1 MKKLFKVK
9 SESQDMSPAEIAAD
23 YINKTHRN
31 IFLTGKAGTG
41 KTTFLR
47 EIREKTYK
55 NAVVA
60 APTGIA
66 AINAGGVTLHSLFQ
80 LPFGSFIPE
89 DRAGTVSDY
98 EQSLYT
104 PSTLLSRMQM
114 NATKRKLL
122 NEIELLI
129 IDEVSMLRADLLDA
143 IDQVLRKIRRKR
155 DTAFGGAQVLF
166 IGDLLQLP
174 PVVRDN
180 EWNELSR
187 YYRSPF
193 FFEARCIQNSKLIY
207 VELDKVYRQ
216 SDDEF
221 VGLLNRFR
229 QNEISEEDLNLL
241 NRHHEYDFY
250 PDPEDGYIYIT
261 THNRKANRK
270 NQAELQRIEDEPYE
284 YKAVVDGTFDEH
296 AFPHEETVTLKMGAQ
311 VMFIK
316 NDPTGEQRFFNGK
329 IGTVTALDDDSIV
342 VRCNDGE
349 TVDVERYTWENKK
362 FGLNPETDEV
372 EEKTVGT
379 FAQYPLR
386 LAWAITVHK
395 SQGLTFERAILD
407 LSDSFTAG
415 QVYVAL
421 SRLTSLKGLMLASP
435 IPESQFQIDKSL
447 VEFSSLKEP
456 TDRLAEGLQ
465 EAQMAYHRDYISDV
479 FSFKGLRAA
488 IYNLKRNDKDASAS
502 GPRKAFRSAILELQ
516 QSCEDIF
523 DVGDKFTRQA
533 LTILVREQDEKLL
546 LERLNKARGYFDPLI
561 DSRLTSVKELMKQV
575 KQNAKLK
582 SLVKDLD
589 RIYGELYSARKHI
602 QKIVKVISSNVKG
615 EALRREDFGDLVK
628 KDKIEK
634 AGKKDKKPTVEI
646 TWEFYK
652 QGMDMQ
658 QIAEKRGLAE
668 STIAS
673 HLSRCVQEGRV
684 SATEFLDAE
693 KLNNILIVREKI
705 ESDKLSDIITH
716 LGDEYTY
723 SDVRFA
729 IAHDARSRST

>member
-1 MKKLFKVK
+1 
-9 SESQDMSPAEIAAD
+9 MSPAEVAAE

-89 DRAGTVSDY
+89 DRGGTVSDY

-104 PSTLLSRMQM
+104 PQTLLSRMQM

-143 IDQVLRKIRRKR
+143 IDHILRKVRRKR
-155 DTAFGGAQVLF
+155 DTPFGGVQVLF

-174 PVVRDN
+174 PVVKDN

-187 YYRSPF
+187 FYRSPF
-193 FFEARCIQNSKLIY
+193 FFEARCIQNSKLTY

-221 VGLLNRFR
+221 VSLLNRFR
-229 QNEISEEDLNLL
+229 QNQVTEEDLNLL

-270 NQAELQRIEDEPYE
+270 NQAELQRLEDEAYE
-284 YKAVVDGTFDEH
+284 YKAVIEGTFDEH
-296 AFPHEETVTLKMGAQ
+296 AFPHDETLVLKMGAQ

-329 IGTVTALDDDSIV
+329 IGTVTALDEDSIV

-349 TVDVERYTWENKK
+349 VVDVERYTWENKK
-362 FGLNPETDEV
+362 FGLDPETDEV

-435 IPESQFQIDKSL
+435 IPESQFQSDRSL
-447 VEFSSLKEP
+447 VEFSNRREP
-456 TDRLAEGLQ
+456 VDRLAAGLK
-465 EAQMAYHRDYISDV
+465 EAQMAYHRDYITDV
-479 FSFKGLRAA
+479 FAFDGLKAA
-488 IYNLKRNDKDASAS
+488 IYNLSKNDRDAAVS
-502 GPRKAFRSAILELQ
+502 GPRKVFRPRLIDLHKACQDLF
-516 QSCEDIF
+516 DI
-523 DVGDKFTRQA
+523 GEKFTRQA
-533 LTILVREQDEKLL
+533 VTILVKDQDDSLL
-546 LERLNKARGYFDPLI
+546 IERLNKSRGYFDPLLETQI
-561 DSRLTSVKELMKQV
+561 TTLKELVKEV

-582 SLVKDLD
+582 SLVKDLE
-589 RIYGELYSARKHI
+589 RVYGELYSSRKHI
-602 QKIVKVISSNVKG
+602 QKLVKVLSSNVNGKT
-615 EALRREDFGDLVK
+615 LQREELGDLVR

-634 AGKKDKKPTVEI
+634 VAKKDKKPTVEI
-646 TWEFYK
+646 TWELYK
-652 QGMDMQ
+652 QGMDLQ

-668 STIAS
+668 STIS
-673 HLSRCVQEGRV
+673 THLSTCVQQGLV
-684 SATEFLDAE
+684 SATEFVDAE
-693 KLNNILIVREKI
+693 KIDNILTVKEKI
-705 ESDKLSDIITH
+705 DSDKMSDIISH

-729 IAHDARSRST
+729 LAHESRIQKA